1 MECNTNGLQ
10 IETLP
15 FNSHTLSDLLYYCH
29 VRFCFKGMVLFQT
42 KEDALDFIREI
53 YHDTEIQLVSQ
64 FDSVDITNLV
74 EYSLRF
80 KSGSTIRVFWACKD
94 LHLYD
99 WVPSTIL
106 CGNGINVSSCG
117 YSISHGALPG
127 DTPTFDLHINITGD
141 DYNTYAMMACEDDEK
156 SKLANEDEEESE
168 LDKFFNSFVVIK
180 P

>member
-1 MECNTNGLQ
+1 MECVYNDYRT
-10 IETLP
+10 ETLP
-15 FNSHTLSDLLYYCH
+15 FNSRTLSDLLYNCH
-29 VRFCFKGMVLFQT
+29 VYYYFKGMVLFQT

-53 YHDTEIQLVSQ
+53 CHDTEIQP
-64 FDSVDITNLV
+64 DSVDITNLV
-74 EYSLRF
+74 EYGLRF

-141 DYNTYAMMACEDDEK
+141 DYDTRAMMACEDDEK
-156 SKLANEDEEESE
+156 SRLTNEDEEESE